1 MKQPKKLPIKKKA
14 SPAVALQRL
23 VRRLRRVSEMMRQ
36 VGADMEYHGGF
47 GEIGEHGRCMIGASQ
62 MAKSWADGIAYTLE
76 IKRNISYRVKT
87 PNYDSTT
94 DNR

>member
-1 MKQPKKLPIKKKA
+1 MKKPKKLSNKRKA

-62 MAKSWADGIAYTLE
+62 MAKSWADGIAFTLE
-76 IKRNISYRVKT
+76 IKRNISFRVKT
-87 PNYDSTT
+87 PNG
-94 DNR
+94 